1 MENASHLYNNFWAT
15 CYLLYI
21 NTWKSFSMCVVLSGD
36 FKYNLSLTL
45 KCVDEYF
52 SMTIYLK
59 HTEYSTVSDK
69 IRISRGKGG
78 VSPYCTRKLFVCVC
92 VFWLLCNLDWSLFQP
107 LGGQVWGGLREPLLP
122 RHSQLLPGQENQ
134 WGLCKCHMKCPT
146 RGTKDLAPWPITEHI
161 LMSKF

>member
-1 MENASHLYNNFWAT
+1 MLSALHKHL
-15 CYLLYI
+15 
-21 NTWKSFSMCVVLSGD
+21 KVLQYVRGIIWRLQVQS
-36 FKYNLSLTL
+36 LSLTL
-45 KCVDEYF
+45 KSVDEYF
-52 SMTIYLK
+52 SMTIYLR

-69 IRISRGKGG
+69 IRILRGKGG
-78 VSPYCTRKLFVCVC
+78 EPLLHQEVVCVC
-92 VFWLLCNLDWSLFQP
+92 MCVLCNLDWSLFQP

-161 LMSKF
+161 LVSKF